1 MIFNFI
7 DRVLEQT
14 DDKIV
19 AIKNVTITEPYF
31 RDHII
36 DGSPVLPGSII
47 IETIGQAGDILL
59 GTMTYLVRVEDARFY
74 EKIIPGDQLRIE
86 VVKLRSIGKIHK
98 FHGIGFVDGK
108 KHVEVKFTL
117 REDDKS

>member
-1 MIFNFI
+1 MIFKFI

-14 DDKIV
+14 EDKIV

-31 RDHII
+31 RDHVI
-36 DGSPVLPGSII
+36 DGSPVLPGSITL
-47 IETIGQAGDILL
+47 ETIGQAADILL
-59 GTMTYLVRVEDARFY
+59 GTTTYLAKIEYARFY

-98 FHGIGFVDGK
+98 LHGIGLVDGK
-108 KHVEVKFTL
+108 KYVELKFTL
-117 REDDKS
+117 REDDE

>member
-1 MIFNFI
+1 MIFKFI

-19 AIKNVTITEPYF
+19 AIKNVTINEPYF

-36 DGSPVLPGSII
+36 DGSPVLPGSITL
-47 IETIGQAGDILL
+47 ETIGQAGDILL
-59 GTMTYLVRVEDARFY
+59 GTTTYLAKIEDARFY

-86 VVKLRSIGKIHK
+86 VIKLRSIGKIHK
-98 FHGIGFVDGK
+98 VSGVGIVDGK
-108 KHVEVKFTL
+108 KHAEVKFTL
-117 REDDKS
+117 REDDV